1 MISSL
6 DALEKEQKDV
16 AGEIDKT
23 SEALKKQNEAT
34 RQKEAFEGRI
44 KQFLGLAG
52 AA

>member
-6 DALEKEQKDV
+6 DRLEKEQKDA

-23 SEALKKQNEAT
+23 SDALKEQNEAAK
-34 RQKEAFEGRI
+34 QKEAFEGRI